1 MTSALKIFFSIE
13 LKMGNSRSKSLL
25 LAAPF
30 VVLREKFTFSVLN
43 LYYNCLN

>member
-13 LKMGNSRSKSLL
+13 LKMGNSRSLL

-30 VVLREKFTFSVLN
+30 AVLREKFTFSVLN

>member
-13 LKMGNSRSKSLL
+13 LKMGNSRRKSLL

-30 VVLREKFTFSVLN
+30 AVLREKFTFSVLN